1 MVKLCKVLGVSTSG
15 YYKWR
20 TKEKSKMQERQ
31 EIIKEQIVRIFQENR
46 KVYGSPRIAN
56 ELHKNEVNV
65 SETTVA
71 RYMKQLGLSAISPL
85 HYVVT
90 TDSKHTDLIYPNLL
104 KRKFKSEF
112 PNQIWVADIT
122 YIWTTEGW
130 IYLASIMDLFSRKII
145 GWNIDTKLTKEL
157 VIVALERALTFRTPS
172 KGLIHH
178 SDRGSQYASKEYTK
192 ILHKNKI
199 EISMSRKGD
208 CYDNA
213 CIESFH
219 ASLKKEL
226 VYRVKFKSR
235 KEAKLAVW
243 TYISNFYNDKRS
255 HSTLNYVSPNQ
266 FEELFE
272 TERRKN
278 TLLLPATFEDEQLSF

>member
-1 MVKLCKVLGVSTSG
+1 MKLCKVLGVSTSG

-20 TKEKSKMQERQ
+20 TKEKSKMEERQ
-31 EIIKEQIVRIFQENR
+31 EIIKEQIVRIFHENR

-56 ELHKNEVNV
+56 ELHKNEVKV

-71 RYMKQLGLSAISPL
+71 RYMKQLGLSAISLL

-104 KRKFKSEF
+104 KRKFKADF

-122 YIWTTEGW
+122 YIWTSEGW

-192 ILHKNKI
+192 ILHTNKI

>member
-31 EIIKEQIVRIFQENR
+31 EIIKEQIVRIFHENR

>member
-130 IYLASIMDLFSRKII
+130 IYLASIMDLFLRKII

-226 VYRVKFKSR
+226 VYREKFKSR